1 MKMENSITSPTSG
14 EVKEIRVKEGE
25 NVSKGQVLVVVG

>member
-1 MKMENSITSPTSG
+1 MENALPAPVAGT
-14 EVKEIRVKEGE
+14 VKAVNVAQGA